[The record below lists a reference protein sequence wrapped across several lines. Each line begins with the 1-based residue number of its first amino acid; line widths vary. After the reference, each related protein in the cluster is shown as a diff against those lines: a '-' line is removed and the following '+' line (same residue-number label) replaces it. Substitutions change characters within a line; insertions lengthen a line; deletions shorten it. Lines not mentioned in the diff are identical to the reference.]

1 MDELE
6 QMRLVAAAW
15 RNRAHVLLDQIVAMD
30 IAAGV
35 VGGDDPGDDG
45 TEEVADG

>member
-6 QMRLVAAAW
+6 QMHLVAAAW

-35 VGGDDPGDDG
+35 IGDEGPAEPED
-45 TEEVADG
+45 EEVADG